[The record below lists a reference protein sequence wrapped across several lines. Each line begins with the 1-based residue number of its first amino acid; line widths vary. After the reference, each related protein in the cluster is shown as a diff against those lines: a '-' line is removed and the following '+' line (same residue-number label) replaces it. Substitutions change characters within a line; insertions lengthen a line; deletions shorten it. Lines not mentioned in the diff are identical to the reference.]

1 MFGKHCCEKVC
12 LGGVAV
18 KKCVPGAVFCK
29 IGVCSGRDVCEQ
41 VCSGGVVVKKCG
53 RGGVVV

>member
-1 MFGKHCCEKVC
+1 M
-12 LGGVAV
+12 